1 MLSHN
6 EAIDLEVA
14 MLTKSA
20 IRYNNDDIPSGY
32 TSKISLAALKKK
44 YAMHQKMRLLSKKR
58 SYVVVCDSQK
68 DIIES
73 DSVNKVMMQCQECGN
88 HTAELQISWA
98 KIANNLLDVP
108 CYNLCCNK
116 CGAIQGLDYFDKMMD
131 NA

>member
-1 MLSHN
+1 MGQIKVENSINLNSALNFTLDLLVKWGMLSHN

-73 DSVNKVMMQCQECGN
+73 DSVN
-88 HTAELQISWA
+88 
-98 KIANNLLDVP
+98 P
-108 CYNLCCNK
+108 P
-116 CGAIQGLDYFDKMMD
+116 F
-131 NA
+131 